1 VTHLFEFL
9 RPSRRGLSL
18 APGSTGGRA
27 SSADAAAP
35 WHVLTAGEAA
45 DRLGGATGAGLTSD
59 EASRRLA
66 EYGRNEIREQEGR
79 GAWQM
84 LLAQFTDFMILML
97 LAAAGIS
104 GVIGEIEDAAAILAI
119 VVLNAV
125 IGFVQEYRAE
135 KALRALKQLAALK
148 ARCVRDGVFTTV
160 PAAELVPGDLVVLDA
175 GSVVPADL
183 RLREVAQLKVEEA
196 ALTGESHPVDKDAR
210 PLPDEDAPLGDRINM
225 AYSGTVVTYGRG
237 QGVVVATGMQTELG
251 RIANLLAATQQA
263 RTPLQRR
270 LARFGKQLSA
280 AAIAICVLVFALG
293 VLRGES
299 VVLMFL
305 TAVSLAVAAVP
316 EALPAVITIGLA
328 MGAQR
333 MVRRNA
339 LVRRLPAVETL
350 GSVTYI
356 CSDKTGTLTENRM
369 RADAYFVDGAR
380 HHAWP
385 DGDRLEQEPWK
396 SFVRALA
403 LSNDATIGP
412 DGKVIGDPT
421 EVALYS
427 AADDA
432 GYVKGVLE
440 DESPRIAELP
450 FDSDRKCMTTLH
462 RHAAG
467 GAIVALTKGA
477 PEQVLERCTS
487 TVGGS
492 GLGRIDRSSLA
503 AEAEKM
509 AADGLRVLAVAR
521 RDWPEVPGLLRPDDV
536 ECELAFVGFVGLI
549 DPPRAEA
556 AQAVAECLAAG
567 MTPVM
572 ITGDHPLTAHAIA
585 VRLGIIEAGEHRLV
599 TGRDLARMPPA
610 ELVARAGEARVYARV
625 NPEQKIAIVRALQD
639 RGEFV
644 AMTGDG
650 VNDAP
655 ALKQANIGIAMG
667 RVGTDV
673 AREASDIVLLDD
685 NFATIVRAI
694 REGRRIYD
702 NIRKFVKFVLA
713 GNLAEILTLLV
724 APLLGMPMPLTPI
737 QILWVNLVTDGLPG
751 LALAG
756 EPEERGVMRR
766 PPRVPGESLF
776 AGGIGVHVVWV
787 GCLIGALT
795 LGVQAQALG
804 TGSAHW
810 QTMVFT
816 TLTFAQLFHV
826 MVIRSER
833 ESLLTIGIGSNLP
846 LLGAVLLG
854 GALQLAVVYVPA
866 MNEIM
871 KTEPLTATELA
882 ICMLVPATVV
892 LAVESEKWLI
902 RRGLLYRPHRADAVP
917 VTPLG

>member
-1 VTHLFEFL
+1 MAVLQFGSARRLL
-9 RPSRRGLSL
+9 RGASL
-18 APGSTGGRA
+18 APREPSGLARSL
-27 SSADAAAP
+27 DAPA
-35 WHVLTAGEAA
+35 WHVLTAAQAAAHFGDDAAVGLTTQEAA
-45 DRLGGATGAGLTSD
+45 
-59 EASRRLA
+59 RRLVLH
-66 EYGRNEIREQEGR
+66 GRNEIREQDGR
-79 GAWQM
+79 SVWQM
-84 LLAQFTDFMILML
+84 LLSQFADFMILML
-97 LAAAGIS
+97 LGAAVIS

-148 ARCVRDGVFTTV
+148 AHCVRDGVIQTV
-160 PAAELVPGDLVVLDA
+160 PAAELVPGDLVILDA
-175 GSVVPADL
+175 GSVVPADV
-183 RLREVAQLKVEEA
+183 RLREVARLKVEEA

-210 PLPDEDAPLGDRINM
+210 PLLDTDAPLGDRLNM

-237 QGVVVATGMQTELG
+237 QGIVVATGMETELG
-251 RIANLLAATQQA
+251 HIARLLAATQQS

-293 VLRGES
+293 VMRGES

-333 MVRRNA
+333 MVRKNA

-369 RADAYFVDGAR
+369 RAESWFVDGEWR
-380 HHAWP
+380 HAWP
-385 DGDRLEQEPWK
+385 DGGKLEQEPWR

-403 LSNDATIGP
+403 LNNDATIGQ
-412 DGKVIGDPT
+412 GGQVIGDPT
-421 EVALYS
+421 EVALY
-427 AADDA
+427 AAAADA
-432 GYVKGVLE
+432 GYAKRTLE

-450 FDSDRKCMTTLH
+450 FDSDRKRMTTLH
-462 RHAAG
+462 RTAAN

-477 PEQVLERCTS
+477 PESMLERCTS
-487 TVGGS
+487 SVGAH
-492 GLGRIDRSSLA
+492 GRQPIDRDHLA
-503 AEAEKM
+503 AEAERM

-521 RDWPEVPGLLRPDDV
+521 RDWPQIPGLLQPDDV
-536 ECELAFVGFVGLI
+536 EVDLAFLGFVGLI
-549 DPPRAEA
+549 DPPRPEA
-556 AQAVAECLAAG
+556 ARAVAECLDAG

-599 TGRDLARMPPA
+599 TGRELATMDA
-610 ELVARAGEARVYARV
+610 AALAARARDARVYARV
-625 NPEQKIAIVRALQD
+625 NPEQKIAIVKALQG

-685 NFATIVRAI
+685 NFATIVGAV

-713 GNLAEILTLLV
+713 GNLAEILTLLL

-766 PPRVPGESLF
+766 PPRAPGESLF
-776 AGGIGVHVVWV
+776 AGGIGFHVVWV
-787 GCLIGALT
+787 GCLIGALS
-795 LGVQAQALG
+795 LGVQAHALG
-804 TGSAHW
+804 TDSMHW

-833 ESLLTIGIGSNLP
+833 ESLFTIGLGSNLP

-854 GALQLAVVYVPA
+854 AALQLAVVYMPV

-871 KTEPLTATELA
+871 KTEPLSATELA
-882 ICMLVPATVV
+882 ICVLVPGTVLV
-892 LAVESEKWLI
+892 AVEVEKWLV
-902 RRGLLYRPHRADAVP
+902 RRGLLYRGQLARGAEPCRS
-917 VTPLG
+917 